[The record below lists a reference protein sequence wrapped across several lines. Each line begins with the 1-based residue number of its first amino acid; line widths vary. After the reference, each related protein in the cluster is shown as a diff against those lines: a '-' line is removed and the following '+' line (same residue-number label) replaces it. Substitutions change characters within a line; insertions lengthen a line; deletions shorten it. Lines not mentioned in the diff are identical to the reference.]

1 MSLITTVTSDCK
13 YIAVVATDTT
23 NGSYLT
29 GDIVVTD
36 PFGSVTT
43 ITSAIT
49 FATAGAT
56 TTVAVSLVSDTN
68 GVFTIELKQNSV
80 VVTSTA
86 VVVHCNVDCC
96 LAKLTDELVGC
107 DCSKCN
113 PTLVKAQKVFLLI
126 KSAEESAKNFDGT
139 NGGYLNEAYNKY
151 KKAVDLCDTSCG
163 CDS

>member
-13 YIAVVATDTT
+13 YISVVATDTT
-23 NGSYLT
+23 NGVYLT
-29 GDIVVTD
+29 GDVVVTD
-36 PFGSVTT
+36 PFGGVTT
-43 ITSAIT
+43 ITSSIT
-49 FATAGAT
+49 FASAGAT
-56 TTVAVSLVSDTN
+56 NTVAVSLASGSN
-68 GVFTIELKQNSV
+68 GVFIIELKQNSV

-107 DCSKCN
+107 ECAKCN
-113 PTLVKAQKVFLLI
+113 PTLIKAQRVFLLI
-126 KSAEESAKNFDGT
+126 KSAEESAKNFNGI

-151 KKAVDLCDTSCG
+151 KKAVDLCGSGCG